1 MVGRSEANLR
11 SVIQT
16 AEAIA
21 PCCLWIDEIEKGFS
35 GTKSSNSTDGGTS
48 ARVFGSF
55 ISWMQEK
62 KAPVFVIATAN
73 DFSHLPPEML
83 RKGRFDELFFV
94 DLPNQKEREAIWEI
108 QVSKYN
114 RDPKDF

>member
-21 PCCLWIDEIEKGFS
+21 PCCLWIDEIEKGFAGS
-35 GTKSSNSTDGGTS
+35 KSSGSMDGGTS

-55 ISWMQEK
+55 ISWLQEK
-62 KAPVFVIATAN
+62 QSPVFVVATAN
-73 DFSHLPPEML
+73 DVSQLPPEML
-83 RKGRFDELFFV
+83 RKGGIRQSAHQGTPLTFV
-94 DLPNQKEREAIWEI
+94 RQ
-108 QVSKYN
+108 
-114 RDPKDF
+114 